1 MKKILVLIL
10 CLMLACGGAIAE
22 NQAAPAPGEKL
33 GLNLLS
39 MLHVTGEN
47 TILSPQSLTLALGM
61 AAEGAQGNT
70 LEEIL
75 AALGVEDASWI
86 AASLLE
92 GLKCAN
98 AAFTAPGLELS
109 AQYVDR
115 LNALYDAQWFEMD
128 GNVVE
133 KVNAWVREHTDEL
146 IENMLSEAPDPGT
159 GMILLN
165 AVAMDAAWASP
176 FSPEAT
182 GEEVFHA
189 PGGDVQVQMMHQREY
204 FDYAEKDGIQIVRL
218 PYRDSDLEMWI
229 ALPPEGAVFQLLEML
244 ASEGM
249 DVLRSDVEAR
259 EVALGLPKMDVA
271 DANTLSDAL
280 KLLGVETAFSDA
292 ADFSVMSDVPMCIDE
307 VLQKVRVQVDEDGT
321 RAAAATA
328 LIMKT
333 MAMQETEP
341 PVEMTVNRPFV
352 FVIADARTGAVCFAG
367 AIENPAK
374 N

>member
-10 CLMLACGGAIAE
+10 CLTLACGAALAE
-22 NQAAPAPGEKL
+22 NQAAPAPGERL

-61 AAEGAQGNT
+61 AAEGARGNT

-75 AALGVEDASWI
+75 AALDAEDASRI
-86 AASLLE
+86 AASLPE

-146 IENMLSEAPDPGT
+146 IENMLSETPDPDT

-189 PGGDVQVQMMHQREY
+189 PGGDVQVQMMRQKEY

-229 ALPPEGAVFQLLEML
+229 AMPPEGAMFHLLEML
-244 ASEGM
+244 ADEGL
-249 DVLRSDVEAR
+249 DALRSDAEAR
-259 EVALGLPKMDVA
+259 EVALGLPKMDVS
-271 DANTLSDAL
+271 DANTLSEAL
-280 KLLGVETAFSDA
+280 KLLGIEAAFGDA
-292 ADFSVMSDVPMCIDE
+292 ADFSGMSDVPMRIDE
-307 VLQKVRVQVDEDGT
+307 VLQKARVQVDEDGT

-328 LIMKT
+328 LIMKA

-352 FVIADARTGAVCFAG
+352 FVIADSQSGAVCFAG
-367 AIENPAK
+367 AIENPAEK
-374 N
+374 